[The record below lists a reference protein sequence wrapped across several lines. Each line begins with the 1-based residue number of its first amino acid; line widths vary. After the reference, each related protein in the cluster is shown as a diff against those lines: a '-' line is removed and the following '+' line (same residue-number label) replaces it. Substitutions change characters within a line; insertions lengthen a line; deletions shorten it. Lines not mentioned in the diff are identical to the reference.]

1 MGTEYWM
8 WNMWTGD
15 PLLLS
20 DRNSPDDLQ
29 TSVELEKKKRSGTA
43 TNKCQ
48 TNVVLFCG
56 FVGRPTLH
64 YDLSQRTSAAH
75 GVGSIAGILPRVV
88 GGETVQDEAVG
99 AGPVWRDD
107 VTGVVLQGETVYSN
121 RRFHNRSY
129 YGVITDCTELSSSF
143 SGLTSLLDVGAERLE
158 LIHFCP
164 LCPPNIFPFLMSTTL
179 GSGEFCHPQTLR
191 SNLI

>member
-1 MGTEYWM
+1 M
-8 WNMWTGD
+8 
-15 PLLLS
+15 S
-20 DRNSPDDLQ
+20 D
-29 TSVELEKKKRSGTA
+29 
-43 TNKCQ
+43 KCSF
-48 TNVVLFCG
+48 VLWFCWG

-75 GVGSIAGILPRVV
+75 GVGSVAGILPRVV

-107 VTGVVLQGETVYSN
+107 VTGVVLQGETVFSN

-143 SGLTSLLDVGAERLE
+143 SGLTSLLDVGAEGLE

-164 LCPPNIFPFLMSTTL
+164 LCPSYIFPVFNVNNIGIWGVLSST
-179 GSGEFCHPQTLR
+179 
-191 SNLI
+191 NIKV

>member
-56 FVGRPTLH
+56 FVWRPTLH

-75 GVGSIAGILPRVV
+75 GVGSVAGILPRVV
-88 GGETVQDEAVG
+88 GGQTVQDKAVG

-121 RRFHNRSY
+121 KGCHNRSY

-143 SGLTSLLDVGAERLE
+143 SGLTSLFGCWSRGAWT
-158 LIHFCP
+158 H
-164 LCPPNIFPFLMSTTL
+164 PFLPSLPFLHISLFNVNNIGIWGVLSST
-179 GSGEFCHPQTLR
+179 
-191 SNLI
+191 NIKV